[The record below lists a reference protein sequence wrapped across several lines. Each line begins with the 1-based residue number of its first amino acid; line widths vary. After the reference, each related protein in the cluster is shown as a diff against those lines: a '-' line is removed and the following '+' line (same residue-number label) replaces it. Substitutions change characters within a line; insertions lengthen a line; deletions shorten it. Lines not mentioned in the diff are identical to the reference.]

1 MGSGPLGAYGI
12 LKGYIFDDASAR
24 RHAQAALSCPRGGQD
39 CVGARVLWRSGRRM
53 LQLRVRAPG
62 RQVPLRRAN
71 AVVQPRAAVR
81 RTRVLL
87 SQRRG
92 LRTAAVRGANEGCCE
107 GVCTPGLLCASG
119 TCLDPDGVMD
129 SAPCGLDGSPCCG
142 HYEDC
147 DEDLLCV
154 SKRCA
159 RA

>member
-1 MGSGPLGAYGI
+1 M
-12 LKGYIFDDASAR
+12 LKLLCLALAVVRIASAR
-24 RHAQAALSCPRGGQD
+24 VYCGEADAGCCN
-39 CVGARVLWRSGRRM
+39 CVFEPLDDKCLFDVRTRWCNPGLRCDGRACFYPSVVDSG
-53 LQLRVRAPG
+53 
-62 RQVPLRRAN
+62 
-71 AVVQPRAAVR
+71 QPRC
-81 RTRVLL
+81 
-87 SQRRG
+87 G
-92 LRTAAVRGANEGCCE
+92 GANEGCCE